1 VKSVEIV
8 MKFSF
13 LLLLIITVISKT
25 FMLGNYIIH
34 VNVNENFPL
43 VQSVENSTI
52 GIKFVVSVKNFTVE
66 PQTIDKLLAIKNS
79 TNFSEI
85 IVPYY
90 LINKT
95 FSIVYNGSYY
105 ANITI
110 SSVQVND
117 SNNFGGNLTN
127 VSFISTS
134 SSPLALNTFYSNG
147 VIVMVLVATF
157 SIVLYTILQTKKK
170 RK

>member
-1 VKSVEIV
+1 MRSVEII
-8 MKFSF
+8 MKLSL

-25 FMLGNYIIH
+25 FMLGDYIIH

-43 VQSVENSTI
+43 IQSVENSTI

-66 PQTIDKLLAIKNS
+66 PQTIDKLLAVKNGS
-79 TNFSEI
+79 NFSEI

-90 LINKT
+90 LINRT

-110 SSVQVND
+110 SSVQLNN
-117 SNNFGGNLTN
+117 SNNFSGNPTN
-127 VSFISTS
+127 ISFISTS
-134 SSPLALNTFYSNG
+134 SSPLALKTFYSNG

-157 SIVLYTILQTKKK
+157 SIALYTILQNKKK